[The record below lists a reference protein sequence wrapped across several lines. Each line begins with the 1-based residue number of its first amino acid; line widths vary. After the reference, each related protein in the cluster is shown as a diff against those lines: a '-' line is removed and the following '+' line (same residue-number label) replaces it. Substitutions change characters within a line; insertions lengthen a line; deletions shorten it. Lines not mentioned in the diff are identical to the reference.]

1 MFGPLIQPIRPF
13 EPNPLLLLLKHH
25 PRHPRLNQAP
35 TPQTRDELFMEVFKK
50 PPPKLPLEMIVPLI
64 VQGKSCGKISMSF
77 SEDRREFF
85 FPGAYVLSC
94 LSDILKPEILKEL
107 GEKVDSRGM
116 LSKGVLEEE
125 GLTAAFDV
133 KRFMLSILVP
143 DDLQGIQIHHINRDQ
158 DRPCIS

>member
-1 MFGPLIQPIRPF
+1 M
-13 EPNPLLLLLKHH
+13 
-25 PRHPRLNQAP
+25 
-35 TPQTRDELFMEVFKK
+35 
-50 PPPKLPLEMIVPLI
+50 
-64 VQGKSCGKISMSF
+64 
-77 SEDRREFF
+77 
-85 FPGAYVLSC
+85 LSC

-143 DDLQGIQIHHINRDQ
+143 DDLQGIQIHHITGIRIDPASV
-158 DRPCIS
+158 DALRPNAFSGYVNMSAKERWRYPQHSGIDNEHRGPYGCRF